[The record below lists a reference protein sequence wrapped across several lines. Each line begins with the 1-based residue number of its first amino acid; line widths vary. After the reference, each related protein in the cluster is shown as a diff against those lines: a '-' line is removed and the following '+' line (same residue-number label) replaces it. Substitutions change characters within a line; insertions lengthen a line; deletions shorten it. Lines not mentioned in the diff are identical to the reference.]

1 MLWDFSLATSL
12 KALVRT
18 WPFVLARMLVYG
30 LVAMAY
36 VLATGTGA
44 TVGWGLG
51 ALGEPGFRL
60 AATVIGGAAGFG
72 IVSLFLFLA
81 REWFLYVL
89 KAGHIAMLV
98 AVLDGLPLPS
108 GLAQLP
114 TAARVVRA
122 RFIEANV
129 LFVVDRMVMGVIRVV
144 SGIVDV
150 ASTVV
155 PVPGLARLVR
165 AVLKVALGFVDEVIL
180 AYNIRIGS
188 TNPFQT
194 AQDALVLYAQNAG
207 WILKNAIWLVL
218 MVWSMT
224 FLAFLVFLV
233 PAAIALHLFPGP
245 VANLGFVLAMVFA
258 LCLKAALLEPF
269 AVASLIQVYFRAIE
283 GQTPR
288 ADWRAH
294 LDEVSSRFRGLGA
307 AARSFAAS
315 PTDRP
320 AAPAR
325 SDAA

>member
-1 MLWDFSLATSL
+1 MLWDFSLATSF
-12 KALVRT
+12 KALIRT
-18 WPFVLARMLVYG
+18 WPFVLARMIVYA
-30 LVAMAY
+30 LVAVAY

-51 ALGEPGFRL
+51 ALGEPGFRVG
-60 AATVIGGAAGFG
+60 ATVVGGAAGFG

-98 AVLDGLPLPS
+98 AVLDGRPAPS
-108 GLAQLP
+108 GLGQLP
-114 TAARVVRA
+114 AAARVVRA
-122 RFIEANV
+122 RFVEANV
-129 LFVVDRMVMGVIRVV
+129 LFVVDRLVKGVIRVIT
-144 SGIVDV
+144 GIVDI

-155 PVPGLARLVR
+155 PMPGLARLVR

-180 AYNIRIGS
+180 AYNIRVAS

-207 WILKNAIWLVL
+207 WILKNAVWLAL
-218 MVWSMT
+218 MVWGMA

-294 LDEVSSRFRGLGA
+294 LDEVSARFRGLGA
-307 AARSFAAS
+307 QARDFAAS
-315 PTDRP
+315 REDRP
-320 AAPAR
+320 PAPAR